1 MNLRKIFIENLKR
14 YRKEKSLSQM
24 KLAELCN
31 TATSYIG
38 EIESGLKFP
47 SIDMVQKISETLD
60 LPAYKFFIDDNGQ
73 KDSHEMSYHQMS
85 PEFLLSGILRE
96 GRNGAVRILAA
107 LGMDTSSLLQKLVE
121 ETIKSEFPFSCDTKE

>member
-73 KDSHEMSYHQMS
+73 KDSHEMSYQQRQQ
-85 PEFLLSGILRE
+85 LI
-96 GRNGAVRILAA
+96 
-107 LGMDTSSLLQKLVE
+107 TSLQKLVE
-121 ETIKSEFPFSCDTKE
+121 ETIKSEFPFSCDTEK